1 MALQISTMEV
11 FESNGIVNLNTL
23 TILAKVPSG
32 MPDQVQNVLPASGY
46 NTAFKIQAE
55 VSISGSK

>member
-32 MPDQVQNVLPASGY
+32 MPD
-46 NTAFKIQAE
+46 
-55 VSISGSK
+55 

>member
-1 MALQISTMEV
+1 MALQISMMEV

-32 MPDQVQNVLPASGY
+32 MPDQVQNVLPAGGY

-55 VSISGSK
+55 ISISGSK